1 MATDTTNAFGGAPSN
16 LIHGETS
23 DRVLAAYYAVY
34 RELGAGF
41 LESVYSK
48 AFSTELQILG
58 TRFEANVPIDVFY
71 KGVEVGFFRADHIVE
86 GRILVELKAADALV
100 KEHEQQVLNYLS
112 ATKLEVGLLLNFGP
126 RPTFKRFV
134 LTNERKKALAVSV

>member
-1 MATDTTNAFGGAPSN
+1 MATDTTNSFGGAPGN

-23 DRVLAAYYAVY
+23 DKVLAAFYAVY

-48 AFSTELQILG
+48 AFSTELRLLG
-58 TRFEANVPIDVFY
+58 TRFEANIPVDVFY
-71 KGVEVGFFRADHIVE
+71 KGVEVGFRADHIVE
-86 GRILVELKAADALV
+86 DRVLVELKAADALA

-126 RPTFKRFV
+126 RPAFKRFV